1 MIAPLPHGEH
11 ARTASREE
19 DIIWS
24 LRTQLAF
31 KQELCTQYEIDLGA
45 RDELVQALTS
55 RLENTDREN
64 DKRKNILRSWKKK
77 VAELEKM
84 CRNLEEEVDNS
95 RQESLERSIMD
106 EASGEALRQLH
117 RQISQLEREKA
128 DIEVNGVAL
137 RNQRD
142 TLQVA
147 MKDMEEELAKL
158 KQDLESRTDD
168 EQEGASKVREQ
179 EMVIEALQDDVK
191 ALEGKILAMEE
202 DWNEGENN
210 KHALEAELQEAL
222 EVRNSLETERD
233 QLNEQLDQER
243 NHVDGLTQSLQEQE
257 DRFIQLDEELQST
270 KETVTR
276 LEERIQMRDD
286 EIFSL
291 SEQVRRSTS
300 EADEL
305 QGELS
310 SLKREQ
316 TRNSDNQKRE
326 VEDALSREK
335 QAREQLE
342 EALQEKAKSDIMLG
356 SSKERVDSLTD
367 EVARLRSQVHQ
378 LQQESADKEVKVLQ
392 LTKQHAQDKEDINGL
407 NIALDS
413 KQQELELVKRRLGVR
428 SSTATPAS
436 SSKPP
441 SRRESSAFATPSTA
455 PRPPSALS
463 DVSKDG
469 SERKVTGTPSG
480 APRASISAL
489 NKSIRS
495 NATGSITSK
504 ASGNMGPPPPRASRL
519 SISAT
524 PTPPPVRVQ
533 SALGRSSNTRP
544 SVSGTPSG
552 GMRRASVSSI
562 GTASQ
567 ATPAKTPI
575 RRPSAGSTSASADE
589 KENLSLTPNALRTP
603 RRPPL
608 PA

>member
-1 MIAPLPHGEH
+1 MWSKICSALKSRGDNDNDSEEGLHPAFCTNATTYYTTETMIAPLPQGEH
-11 ARTASREE
+11 TRTASREE

-55 RLENTDREN
+55 RLDNTDREN
-64 DKRKNILRSWKKK
+64 EKRKNILRSWKKK

-128 DIEVNGVAL
+128 DVEANGAAL

-147 MKDMEEELAKL
+147 MKDVEEELVKL
-158 KQDLESRTDD
+158 KQDLESRTDN
-168 EQEGASKVREQ
+168 ELEGASKVKEQ
-179 EMVIEALQDDVK
+179 EMVIEALRDDVK

-210 KHALEAELQEAL
+210 KHALDAELQEAL

-233 QLNEQLDQER
+233 QVLLHTCFVHSLTHVLLQLNEQLNQER
-243 NHVDGLTQSLQEQE
+243 DHVDSLTQSLQEQE
-257 DRFIQLDEELQST
+257 DRATQLDDELQFT
-270 KETVTR
+270 KDTVTR
-276 LEERIQMRDD
+276 LEENIKMRDD

-291 SEQVRRSTS
+291 SEKVRRSTS

-305 QGELS
+305 QGQLS

-316 TRNSDNQKRE
+316 ARNSDNQKRE
-326 VEDALSREK
+326 VEDALSREE

-413 KQQELELVKRRLGVR
+413 KQQELELVCLC
-428 SSTATPAS
+428 
-436 SSKPP
+436 
-441 SRRESSAFATPSTA
+441 
-455 PRPPSALS
+455 LY
-463 DVSKDG
+463 
-469 SERKVTGTPSG
+469 
-480 APRASISAL
+480 
-489 NKSIRS
+489 
-495 NATGSITSK
+495 
-504 ASGNMGPPPPRASRL
+504 
-519 SISAT
+519 
-524 PTPPPVRVQ
+524 
-533 SALGRSSNTRP
+533 
-544 SVSGTPSG
+544 
-552 GMRRASVSSI
+552 
-562 GTASQ
+562 
-567 ATPAKTPI
+567 
-575 RRPSAGSTSASADE
+575 
-589 KENLSLTPNALRTP
+589 
-603 RRPPL
+603 
-608 PA
+608 